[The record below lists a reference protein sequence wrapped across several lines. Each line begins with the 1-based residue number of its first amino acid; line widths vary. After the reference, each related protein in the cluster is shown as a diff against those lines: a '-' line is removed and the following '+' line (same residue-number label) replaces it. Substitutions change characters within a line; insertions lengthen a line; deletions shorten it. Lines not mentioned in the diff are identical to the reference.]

1 MSTNN
6 DGYEALTAGDSRD
19 DLAGTPVGGG
29 GSGGAALGVLLTLV
43 IGCGLVFAAYKLGQR
58 TSVDDIPTILAEGGP
73 AKMAPID
80 EGGTIIPNTD
90 NDAYT
95 MVDGSSP
102 ERFGYVERDGIIVE
116 EPLSARQLAPI
127 DPLAGGDAQQD
138 VISVSELRPVG
149 AISGEP
155 SLTAG
160 VAPDRADERLLAGGA
175 EVSITNAEAILNAAE
190 RNAANAAQGGLDAAG
205 SIANSA
211 QNGLNN
217 ATGAVAGAVGSTF
230 VTGGQQ
236 PTTSLAN
243 TQSIQVPN
251 PNALNTGV
259 DTVVAVPPA
268 PAPTLASASGST
280 PVPPGELSAETFGSG
295 LIVPLPRIK
304 PDLGPRIAAVERAR
318 ATVRPQISRQPAAAT
333 TLVIPQQTQQGLA
346 PAPALQAQP
355 VGIPPQPIGDAQ
367 VQLGAM
373 PTPDLVRQRWRD
385 LQGRNP
391 DILGALGLQVLPVR
405 TAQGQELF
413 RLRVGPLSDSQ
424 TAARLCDQLRFR
436 GIECFVPAR

>member
-19 DLAGTPVGGG
+19 DLAGTPAGGG
-29 GSGGAALGVLLTLV
+29 GGGAALGVLLTLV

-58 TSVDDIPTILAEGGP
+58 TSVDEPPTILANGGP

-80 EGGTIIPNTD
+80 EGGAIIPNTD

-102 ERFGYVERDGIIVE
+102 DRVGYVERDGIIVE
-116 EPLSARQLAPI
+116 EQLSSRQLAPV
-127 DPLAGGDAQQD
+127 DPLAGGEAQQD

-149 AISGEP
+149 SISGEP
-155 SLTAG
+155 SLTTGA
-160 VAPDRADERLLAGGA
+160 VPDRADERLLAGGA
-175 EVSITNAEAILNAAE
+175 EVSITNAEAILSAAE
-190 RNAANAAQGGLDAAG
+190 RDAANAAQGGLDATA

-211 QNGLNN
+211 QNGLAN
-217 ATGAVAGAVGSTF
+217 AGGAVAGAVGSTF
-230 VTGGQQ
+230 VTGGLQ
-236 PTTSLAN
+236 PITPLAN
-243 TQSIQVPN
+243 TQGIRAPDLNALNQGALN

-259 DTVVAVPPA
+259 DTVVAVA
-268 PAPTLASASGST
+268 PAPT
-280 PVPPGELSAETFGSG
+280 PPNELSPETFGSG
-295 LIVPLPRIK
+295 LIVPLPRLK

-318 ATVRPQISRQPAAAT
+318 ATVQPRILREPAAAT
-333 TLVIPQQTQQGLA
+333 TLEIPQPQPGLVT
-346 PAPALQAQP
+346 APALQVQP
-355 VGIPPQPIGDAQ
+355 VGIPPQPVGDAQ

-373 PTPDLVRQRWRD
+373 PTPDLVRTRWRE

-391 DILGALGLQVLPVR
+391 DVLGTLGLQVLPVR

-413 RLRVGPLSDSQ
+413 RLRAGPLPDSQ